1 MKKTIVN
8 KFDLLLLIL
17 AIPFFYFT
25 SIYDENKL
33 KNSPKLNFENSLDIY
48 VKEISFERNGLYLND
63 IQHQAYGISGYSKVH
78 LLGTNKEL
86 TLKEI
91 IPPFKMEKKEKNDT
105 LKIKKNDV
113 YYLLVTE
120 EINLRKN

>member
-1 MKKTIVN
+1 MKKTIIN
-8 KFDLLLLIL
+8 KYHILLMIL
-17 AIPFFYFT
+17 AILFVYF
-25 SIYDENKL
+25 SNMYDENKL

-48 VKEISFERNGLYLND
+48 VKEISFERNNLYLND
-63 IQHQAYGISGYSKVH
+63 IQYQAYGISGYSKVR

-86 TLKEI
+86 TLKKI
-91 IPPFKMEKKEKNDT
+91 IPPFKMEKKAKNDT
-105 LKIKKNDV
+105 LKIKKNGV

>member
-17 AIPFFYFT
+17 AIPFFYFS

-33 KNSPKLNFENSLDIY
+33 KNSPKLNFENSLNIY

-78 LLGTNKEL
+78 LQGTNKEL

-91 IPPFKMEKKEKNDT
+91 IPPFKMEKEEKNGT
-105 LKIKKNDV
+105 LKIKKNGV

-120 EINLRKN
+120 AIKSSH

>member
-48 VKEISFERNGLYLND
+48 VKEISFERNELYLND

-78 LLGTNKEL
+78 LLGTNKEF
-86 TLKEI
+86 